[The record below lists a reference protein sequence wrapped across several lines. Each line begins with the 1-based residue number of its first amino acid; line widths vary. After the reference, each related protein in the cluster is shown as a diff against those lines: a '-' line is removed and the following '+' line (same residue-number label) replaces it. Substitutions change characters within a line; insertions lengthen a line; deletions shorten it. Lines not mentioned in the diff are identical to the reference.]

1 MEAKTTYEEV
11 KIEVVS
17 FDTEDVIVTSY
28 EIEV

>member
-11 KIEVVS
+11 KIEVVL
-17 FDTEDVIVTSY
+17 FDTEDVITTSY